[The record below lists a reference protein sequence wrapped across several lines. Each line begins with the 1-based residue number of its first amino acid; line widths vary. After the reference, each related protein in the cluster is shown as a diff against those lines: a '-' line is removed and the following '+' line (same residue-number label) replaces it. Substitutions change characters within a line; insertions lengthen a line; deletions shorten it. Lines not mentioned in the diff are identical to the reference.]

1 MTFQQ
6 GSCCA
11 RGSRKAGTSVSVIP
25 HRPFVHYIFLATEPL
40 LLLLSNVWFA
50 HCLAITDANVYSS
63 EGFRMQA
70 KNFWCQG
77 HVKQLMNTTAKYG
90 STKKEYAQYVCHV
103 VDRVFHTPRLSTQG
117 WQMESSGNT
126 KNTTRSSW
134 CGFLVT
140 YPLQSSALPSYA
152 FVEVPET
159 AQSMN

>member
-11 RGSRKAGTSVSVIP
+11 QGSRKAGTSVSVIP

-63 EGFRMQA
+63 EGFRMQT

-77 HVKQLMNTTAKYG
+77 HVKQLMNTTATYCEYG
-90 STKKEYAQYVCHV
+90 STKKEEYAQYVCHV
-103 VDRVFHTPRLSTQG
+103 VDRVFTPLAFLHKVGRWNLQEIPKTLLGRHGVVSLSPILC
-117 WQMESSGNT
+117 N
-126 KNTTRSSW
+126 
-134 CGFLVT
+134 
-140 YPLQSSALPSYA
+140 PLLCHPM
-152 FVEVPET
+152 PDT